1 MVQSWLA
8 TILGLRPFIGHHDWN
23 GVFYSQISRNFLDY
37 GYWFAKFGQLTSP
50 GHFYTHYP
58 PLFTWLLSLWFRAF
72 GVSDINARLMTLLF
86 YLASVYLLYKICLVL
101 KLKTSAAVAACL
113 VMITPMFR
121 YFSRMPSQEAL
132 ILFFTLLSLYFFLT
146 KNNRMFYFSVIANG
160 LSGWAGYFFYPLLW
174 FYDRRLALKASL
186 ILIVVFC
193 LHLAH
198 VYWLTGSISGGGIFD
213 ALLLRLGLFPQ
224 LGLVEPELPGQFSW
238 WAYLIKEARILTVYY
253 TLTLIFLAAVSFIW
267 IRTKITLILLAWGL
281 AYPLIFSNVVFVH
294 EYFNIY
300 FLPFFSL
307 NLAYLFNR
315 FRLKPILI
323 LAVAL
328 LIYWE
333 RNQFYQALTQ
343 TKAFE
348 PGVNLGQEIN
358 RTIPAGEIAIVTNT
372 KEFIS
377 NQSLFIEFY
386 ADRKIEYIE
395 LK

>member
-1 MVQSWLA
+1 MVQAWLA
-8 TILGLRPFIGHHDWN
+8 VIFGLRPFIGHHDWN

-37 GYWFAKFGQLTSP
+37 GYWFTRLGQMTSP
-50 GHFYTHYP
+50 GNFYTHYP
-58 PLFTWLLSLWFRAF
+58 PLFTWLLSFWFRVF

-86 YLASVYLLYKICLVL
+86 YLAAIFLLYKICLVL
-101 KLKTSAAVAACL
+101 KLKSTAALAACL
-113 VMITPMFR
+113 VIFTPMFR

-146 KNNRMFYFSVIANG
+146 KNNRMFYFSVVANG

-186 ILIVVFC
+186 ILVLIFC

-198 VYWLTGSISGGGIFD
+198 VYWLTGSIFGGGILD

-224 LGLVEPELPGQFSW
+224 LGLVEPELPGQFTW
-238 WAYLIKEARILTVYY
+238 GIYLIKEARILIIYY
-253 TLTLIFLAAVSFIW
+253 TLILIFLAAVSFIW
-267 IRTKITLILLAWGL
+267 IRTKITLILLVWGL

-294 EYFNIY
+294 EYFNLY
-300 FLPFFSL
+300 LLPFFSL
-307 NLAYLFNR
+307 SLAYLFNR
-315 FRLKPILI
+315 FNLKPILI
-323 LAVAL
+323 LALAL

-333 RNQFYQALTQ
+333 RNQFYQALIVTR
-343 TKAFE
+343 AFE
-348 PGVNLGQEIN
+348 PGVKLGREIN
-358 RTIPAGEIAIVTNT
+358 QTTPKGITATVTNT

-377 NQSLFIEFY
+377 SQNLFIEFY
-386 ADRKIEYIE
+386 ADREIEYIE